1 MTAGKIRVN
10 HGEVRPTVGPR
21 ALRLVPAEVAV
32 VSIVVAFVGFV
43 LFDTDASIWRY
54 RLWLVKEVL
63 PGAIVFS
70 LAGAV
75 LIGYRQARAVGAYCS
90 PAVVSARCTC

>member
-1 MTAGKIRVN
+1 
-10 HGEVRPTVGPR
+10 VRPTVGPR